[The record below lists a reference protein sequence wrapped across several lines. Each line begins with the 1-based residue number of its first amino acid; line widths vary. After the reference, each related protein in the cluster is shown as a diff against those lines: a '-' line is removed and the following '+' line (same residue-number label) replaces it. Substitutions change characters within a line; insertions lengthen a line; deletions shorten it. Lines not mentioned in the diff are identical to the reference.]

1 MRFAVLLAAAC
12 VTLAPCAAA
21 AERAPPP
28 AAASGY
34 STATTPIAV
43 LLGDPAARAVL
54 DSRLPGFSSNGQV
67 EMVRGMTL
75 QAIKPFAPGQFSDEL
90 LAKIDAD
97 LAKLPAKP

>member
-43 LLGDPAARAVL
+43 LLGDPA
-54 DSRLPGFSSNGQV
+54 GFSSNGQV